1 MRAINGQYRAKIDGT
16 IVGFECK
23 LNPMAIKFSKSL
35 LVAVFI
41 AIFVHGLFFMI
52 FKVRSGSEVSR
63 EAKPVIDIR
72 LLVGSNRMADTV
84 EAKNPVASRQID
96 EGPSKA
102 TPSQSPK
109 IVDSI
114 AKPAGPISD
123 PEANKTGVS
132 RPITAG
138 LLSQQIAEVSASI
151 NQHRETE
158 ISQRHIRFLS
168 DIKEHREVAAA
179 YEQAWQV
186 KIERIGNLN
195 YPDEARRQGLSGSL
209 LLAVAINKDGSVYSV
224 QILQSSGQSVLDAA
238 AKKII
243 ELSAPFADLPEEL
256 QSEADILVITRTW
269 RFNGDYHFETRSH

>member
-1 MRAINGQYRAKIDGT
+1 
-16 IVGFECK
+16 
-23 LNPMAIKFSKSL
+23 MAIKVSKSL
-35 LVAVFI
+35 LIAIFI
-41 AIFVHGLFFMI
+41 AIFVHALFFMI

-72 LLVGSNRMADTV
+72 LLVGSNRMADTAK
-84 EAKNPVASRQID
+84 AKNPAASRQID
-96 EGPSKA
+96 EGPSKSA
-102 TPSQSPK
+102 PAQSPK

-123 PEANKTGVS
+123 TEANKTGVS

-151 NQHRETE
+151 NQHRETA

-224 QILQSSGQSVLDAA
+224 QILQSSGQSVLDEA